1 MDCPCG
7 GLRQGVSVDVLR
19 NVVIWIH
26 LIGFAVTFGGWAA
39 EALAR
44 RFRTT
49 AAMDY
54 GLLVSLISG
63 VVLAAPW
70 PAGVETNWPKVGL
83 KLAILIVLGGV
94 LGAGNAKQ
102 RRTGRPVPRPLFYAV
117 GVLSLLAAGIGVIWR

>member
-1 MDCPCG
+1 M
-7 GLRQGVSVDVLR
+7 SVDVLR

-26 LIGFAVTFGGWAA
+26 LIGFAVTFGGWATD
-39 EALAR
+39 ALAR

-63 VVLAAPW
+63 VVLALPW

-102 RRTGRPVPRPLFYAV
+102 RRTGRPVPRPLFFAV

>member
-1 MDCPCG
+1 MAAEERG
-7 GLRQGVSVDVLR
+7 EVDVLR

-26 LIGFAVTFGGWAA
+26 LIGFAVTFGGWAT

-63 VVLAAPW
+63 VVLALPW

-102 RRTGRPVPRPLFYAV
+102 RRTGRPVPRPLFFAV
-117 GVLSLLAAGIGVIWR
+117 GVLSLLAAGIGIGVIWR

>member
-7 GLRQGVSVDVLR
+7 GPRQGVSVDVLR

-117 GVLSLLAAGIGVIWR
+117 GVLSLLAAGIGVIW

>member
-1 MDCPCG
+1 M
-7 GLRQGVSVDVLR
+7 SVDVLR
-19 NVVIWIH
+19 NVAIWIH

-63 VVLAAPW
+63 VVLALPW

-102 RRTGRPVPRPLFYAV
+102 RRTGRPVPRPLFFAV